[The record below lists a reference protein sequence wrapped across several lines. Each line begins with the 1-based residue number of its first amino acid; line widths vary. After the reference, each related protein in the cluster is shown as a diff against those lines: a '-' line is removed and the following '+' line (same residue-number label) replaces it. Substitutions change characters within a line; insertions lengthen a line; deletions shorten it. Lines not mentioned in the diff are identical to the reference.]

1 MKSDHNE
8 RHLVNIVTWMVGGHF
23 LLRLR
28 EVNTSEKKSMLK
40 SALQEYLN
48 FWEEAIYSPK
58 REVSEMVFKVIGEI
72 SNLSTE
78 LLETETS
85 EIRKEWHLY
94 CTYMI
99 ACYIAKTLRP

>member
-1 MKSDHNE
+1 MKSDHIE

-23 LLRLR
+23 LLKLIHQK
-28 EVNTSEKKSMLK
+28 KKSMLK